1 MTAAP
6 GSHRSATQLST
17 TNGRLAIACL
27 TSVRRELRRIVAVRK
42 MFGEKSFAMF
52 EDEVA
57 ERFGRRGER
66 LGQGVDYVPATHD
79 RQLFRFRS
87 RDQVVIELKAHG
99 VQRQQ
104 RDTHSGH
111 DGLL

>member
-1 MTAAP
+1 MAAAP
-6 GSHRSATQLST
+6 DCNRSAHLST
-17 TNGRLAIACL
+17 TYGGLAIACC
-27 TSVRRELRRIVAVRK
+27 TSDRCELRRLVTVRK

-66 LGQGVDYVPATHD
+66 LGQGVDDVPATHD
-79 RQLFRFRS
+79 RQTLGFRS

-104 RDTHSGH
+104 
-111 DGLL
+111 

>member
-6 GSHRSATQLST
+6 GSHRSAQLST
-17 TNGRLAIACL
+17 TNGGLAIACC
-27 TSVRRELRRIVAVRK
+27 TSARRELRRIVTVRK

-66 LGQGVDYVPATHD
+66 LGQGVDDVPATHD
-79 RQLFRFRS
+79 RQTLGFRS
-87 RDQVVIELKAHG
+87 RDQVVIELQLDG
-99 VQRQQ
+99 V
-104 RDTHSGH
+104 
-111 DGLL
+111 

>member
-17 TNGRLAIACL
+17 SNGRLAIACC
-27 TSVRRELRRIVAVRK
+27 TSVRRELQRIATVGK
-42 MFGEKSFAMF
+42 MFGEKSLAMF

-79 RQLFRFRS
+79 RQTLGFRS
-87 RDQVVIELKAHG
+87 RDQLVIELQLDG
-99 VQRQQ
+99 V
-104 RDTHSGH
+104 
-111 DGLL
+111 